1 MSVDDPRTGDG
12 FRWRV
17 ALARLVVT
25 IERLWPAL
33 WPPVA
38 LIGAFLAVS
47 LLDLWHRLPA
57 ALHWAGLAA
66 FALAL
71 AAALWRARGALG
83 LARPEAALAR
93 LERDSAIPHRALRAL
108 DDRLPDE
115 LADPTTR
122 ALWEAHRARLARLVG
137 RLRLSPPRSAL
148 PAHDPWALRAA
159 LLLVLVVALVD
170 ARGEFGARLSAAFR
184 PAAALAPPVPA
195 VSSALWITPP
205 AYTRKPPL
213 GAEQTAGTERL
224 VVPAG
229 SEVLGQL
236 HHLPEGLD
244 PSAARLV
251 VPGGEPTPF
260 AALGPGS
267 GEARAT
273 LGESGRL
280 AILGPDGKELT
291 GWTVEVVPDLAPT
304 VSFVDEPRVTHRGVL
319 RIAFEAIDDYGV
331 AEIALELA
339 TAARPEERE
348 RLPLAKTQPRPGK
361 LASAAYSDL
370 LAHPFAGL
378 PVRMRLEATD
388 SIGQKGFSGPL
399 EVTLPE
405 RQFRNPL
412 ARAVIEQRKA
422 LVATPEQQPQ
432 IAGRLA
438 ALAESQAAA
447 AIGATV
453 PLSLR
458 IAALRTRDAQT
469 REQRRAVV
477 DLLWE
482 IALFIEDGALSTAER
497 ELRAL
502 QERLE
507 RALAEQASDA
517 ELERLLAELQEALDR
532 FLEELARQALAEQ
545 QDPAA
550 REQPPM
556 APVDPSRLVDR
567 QDLQRMLDRA
577 RELMRSGQRE
587 AARQLLSQLREVLEN
602 LQVARG
608 QQRPS
613 PEQKALSDLQKM
625 IELQRNLLDRSHR
638 MQQGALGDQRRE
650 QQGMQGPQGRQ
661 EQQGQQGQRGRQPG
675 QQQGQRGQR
684 GQGQRGQQGQ
694 GPMGDGRPMEGGE
707 AENALPDS
715 PGRAAAEQE
724 GLRRALGELMRRMGE
739 QGMPIPRE
747 LGQAELQMRGARDA
761 LGEGDPGRAA
771 PPQAQALDLLQQGG
785 QAMFEQMQQQM
796 GQDQGPGPGREP
808 LAQGRRQRDP
818 LGRSQFNDGGWDP
831 RGELVP
837 EEADLGRARE
847 VLEELY
853 RRSGERNRPPLE
865 LDYYKRLLD
874 RF

>member
-1 MSVDDPRTGDG
+1 MSDDPRLRRG
-12 FRWRV
+12 FELRV
-17 ALARLVVT
+17 RLARVVVAV
-25 IERLWPAL
+25 ERVWPAI
-33 WPPVA
+33 WPAVGVA
-38 LIGAFLAVS
+38 GLFLALS
-47 LLDLWHRLPA
+47 LLDLWHRLPPV
-57 ALHWAGLAA
+57 LHILGLVA
-66 FALAL
+66 FAVGFAL
-71 AAALWRARGALG
+71 ALWRARGAW
-83 LARPEAALAR
+83 ARIDAEAALAR

-108 DDRLPDE
+108 DDRLPE
-115 LADPTTR
+115 EVTDPVTL

-137 RLRLSPPRSAL
+137 RLRVSPPRSAL
-148 PAHDPWALRAA
+148 PARDPWAVRAA
-159 LLLVLVVALVD
+159 LLLLLVVALVD
-170 ARGEFGARLSAAFR
+170 ARGEYGARLLAAFV
-184 PAAALAPPVPA
+184 PAAAEKPQPPA
-195 VSSALWITPP
+195 VSVALWVTPP
-205 AYTRKPPL
+205 AYTRKAPI
-213 GAEQTAGTERL
+213 GADQARTTDRL

-229 SEVLGQL
+229 SEALGQI
-236 HHLPEGLD
+236 HHLPPGVD
-244 PSAARLV
+244 PTTARLQ
-251 VPGGEPTPF
+251 VPGAEPQPF

-267 GEARAT
+267 GEAKAT
-273 LGESGRL
+273 LGQSGRL
-280 AILGPDGKELT
+280 AILGPDGAELA
-291 GWTVEVVPDLAPT
+291 GWTLEVVPDLAPT
-304 VSFVDEPRVTHRGVL
+304 VAFVDEPKVTHRGVL
-319 RIAFEAIDDYGV
+319 RIAFEAADDYGV
-331 AEIALELA
+331 SEIALEIA
-339 TAARPEERE
+339 TTTRPDETE
-348 RLPLAKTQPRPGK
+348 RLPLAKTQPKPGK
-361 LASAAYSDL
+361 FASAAYSDL

-378 PVRMRLEATD
+378 PVKMRLEAVD
-388 SIGQKGFSGPL
+388 AIGQSGFSGPL

-432 IAGRLA
+432 IAGRLV
-438 ALAESQAAA
+438 ALAETQAAA

-458 IAALRTRDAQT
+458 IAALRTRDAET

-482 IALFIEDGALSTAER
+482 IALYIEDGALSTAER

-517 ELERLLAELQEALDR
+517 ELEQLMVELQEALDR

-545 QDPAA
+545 QDPTAA
-550 REQPPM
+550 EQQPM
-556 APVDPSRLVDR
+556 QPVDPSQLVDR

-577 RELMRSGQRE
+577 RELMRSGQRD
-587 AARQLLSQLREVLEN
+587 AARQLLSQLREMLEN

-608 QQRPS
+608 QQRQS

-638 MQQGALGDQRRE
+638 MQQGALGDQQR
-650 QQGMQGPQGRQ
+650 QQEGMQDR
-661 EQQGQQGQRGRQPG
+661 QGQQEGRQGQRGRQPG

-694 GPMGDGRPMEGGE
+694 GQMGAGQPMEGGE

-747 LGQAELQMRGARDA
+747 LGQAELSMRSARDA
-761 LGEGDPGRAA
+761 LGEGDPGRATQ
-771 PPQAQALDLLQQGG
+771 PQAQALDLLQQGG
-785 QAMFEQMQQQM
+785 QAMLEQMQQQM

-808 LAQGRRQRDP
+808 LAQGRRSRDP

-837 EEADLGRARE
+837 EEADLGRARD

>member
-1 MSVDDPRTGDG
+1 MTDDPRRGQG
-12 FRWRV
+12 FRLKV
-17 ALARLVVT
+17 AVARGVVSF
-25 IERLWPAL
+25 ERMWPAL
-33 WPPVA
+33 WPVVA
-38 LIGAFLAVS
+38 VLGGFLAVS
-47 LLDLWHRLPA
+47 LLDLWQHLPV
-57 ALHWAGLAA
+57 ALHWAGLAG
-66 FALAL
+66 FAALL
-71 AAALWRARGALG
+71 AAALWHARGALAPLG
-83 LARPEAALAR
+83 AEAGLAR
-93 LERDSAIPHRALRAL
+93 LEHDSGIPHRALRAL
-108 DDRLPDE
+108 DDRLPAE
-115 LADPTTR
+115 VADPATR
-122 ALWEAHRARLARLVG
+122 ALWEAHRARLARMVG
-137 RLRLSPPRSAL
+137 RLRVAAPRSAL
-148 PAHDPWALRAA
+148 PARDPWALRAA
-159 LLLVLVVALVD
+159 LLLLLVLALVD
-170 ARGEFGARLSAAFR
+170 ARGEYGARLLAAFAPTGAR
-184 PAAALAPPVPA
+184 AAPPPPIA
-195 VSSALWITPP
+195 AQLWVTPP

-213 GAEQTAGTERL
+213 GAEQTAATERL
-224 VVPAG
+224 VVPSG
-229 SEVLGQL
+229 SEALAQL
-236 HHLPEGLD
+236 HHLPEGSD
-244 PSAARLV
+244 PAAARLV
-251 VPGGEPTPF
+251 APGQEPRPL

-267 GEARAT
+267 GEVRVA

-280 AILGPDGKELT
+280 SILGPDGRELA
-291 GWTVEVVPDLAPT
+291 GWSLEVLPDQAPT
-304 VSFVDEPRVTHRGVL
+304 VSFVDEPKVTHRGVL
-319 RIAFEAIDDYGV
+319 RIAFEAGDDYGV
-331 AEIALELA
+331 SEIALELA
-339 TAARPEERE
+339 TTTRPEETE
-348 RLPLAKTQPRPGK
+348 RLPLAKTQPRPGR

-378 PVRMRLEATD
+378 PVRLRLVATD
-388 SIGQKGFSGPL
+388 SIGQIGQSGHL

-405 RQFRNPL
+405 RNFKNPL

-422 LVATPEQQPQ
+422 LVATPEQQAQ

-438 ALAESQAAA
+438 ALAETQAAG

-458 IAALRTRDAQT
+458 IAALRTRDAET

-482 IALFIEDGALSTAER
+482 IALFIEDGALSSAER

-532 FLEELARQALAEQ
+532 FLEELTRQALAEQ
-545 QDPAA
+545 RDPGAQQQ
-550 REQPPM
+550 EPM
-556 APVDPSRLVDR
+556 QPVDPSQMVDR

-577 RELMRSGQRE
+577 RELMRSGQRD
-587 AARQLLSQLREVLEN
+587 AARQLLSQLREMLEN

-608 QQRPS
+608 QQRQS
-613 PEQKALSDLQKM
+613 PEQRALSDLQKM

-638 MQQGALGDQRRE
+638 MQQGALGNER
-650 QQGMQGPQGRQ
+650 RQ
-661 EQQGQQGQRGRQPG
+661 EQMQGQQGRQGQQGQRGQRQQG
-675 QQQGQRGQR
+675 QMGQRGQR
-684 GQGQRGQQGQ
+684 GQRGQQGQ
-694 GPMGDGRPMEGGE
+694 QGQMGEGQPMEGGE

-739 QGMPIPRE
+739 QGMPIPRA
-747 LGQAELQMRGARDA
+747 LGQAEMQMRGARDA
-761 LGEGDPGRAA
+761 LGEGAPDRAA
-771 PPQAQALDLLQQGG
+771 PPQSQALDLLQQGG
-785 QAMFEQMQQQM
+785 QAMLEQMQQQM

-808 LAQGRRQRDP
+808 LAQGRRGRDP

-837 EEADLGRARE
+837 EEADLGRARD

-853 RRSGERNRPPLE
+853 RRSGERGRPPLE

>member
-1 MSVDDPRTGDG
+1 MSDDPRLQRG
-12 FRWRV
+12 FELRVRLARVVV
-17 ALARLVVT
+17 AL
-25 IERLWPAL
+25 ERAWPAI
-33 WPPVA
+33 WPAVGVA
-38 LIGAFLAVS
+38 GLFLALS
-47 LLDLWHRLPA
+47 LLDLWHRLPPL
-57 ALHWAGLAA
+57 LHVAGLLA
-66 FALAL
+66 FAVGFAL
-71 AAALWRARGALG
+71 TLWRARGAFG
-83 LARPEAALAR
+83 GVGPEAALAR

-108 DDRLPDE
+108 DDRLPE
-115 LADPTTR
+115 EVADPATR

-137 RLRLSPPRSAL
+137 RLRLAPPRSAL
-148 PAHDPWALRAA
+148 PARDPWALRAA
-159 LLLVLVVALVD
+159 LLLLLVVALVD
-170 ARGEFGARLSAAFR
+170 GRGEYGARLRAAFS
-184 PAAALAPPVPA
+184 PA
-195 VSSALWITPP
+195 VAETVPPPAVTASLWVTPP
-205 AYTRKPPL
+205 AYTRKAPL
-213 GAEQTAGTERL
+213 GADQTRSTDRL

-229 SEVLGQL
+229 SEALGQL

-244 PSAARLV
+244 PTAARLA
-251 VPGGEPTPF
+251 VPGSEPLAF

-267 GEARAT
+267 GEAKAT

-280 AILGPDGKELT
+280 AILGPDGKELA
-291 GWTVEVVPDLAPT
+291 GWTLEVVPDLAPT
-304 VSFVDEPRVTHRGVL
+304 VSFLDGPKQTHRGVL
-319 RIAFEAIDDYGV
+319 RIAFEAADDYGV

-339 TAARPEERE
+339 TASRPDETE
-348 RLPLAKTQPRPGK
+348 RLPLAKTQPKPGK
-361 LASAAYSDL
+361 FASAAYSDL

-378 PVRMRLEATD
+378 PVRMRLEAVD
-388 SIGQKGFSGPL
+388 SIGQVGKSGPL
-399 EVTLPE
+399 EVILPE

-422 LVATPEQQPQ
+422 LVASPEQQPQ

-438 ALAESQAAA
+438 ALAETQAAA

-458 IAALRTRDAQT
+458 VAALRTRDAET
-469 REQRRAVV
+469 REQRRAVI

-482 IALFIEDGALSTAER
+482 IALFIEEGALSQAER

-507 RALAEQASDA
+507 RALAEPASDA
-517 ELERLLAELQEALDR
+517 ELERLMAELQEALDR

-550 REQPPM
+550 REQQPM
-556 APVDPSRLVDR
+556 QPVDPSQLVDR

-577 RELMRSGQRE
+577 RELMRSGQRD
-587 AARQLLSQLREVLEN
+587 AARQLLSQLREMLEN
-602 LQVARG
+602 LRVARG

-638 MQQGALGDQRRE
+638 MQQGALGDQQRRQE
-650 QQGMQGPQGRQ
+650 GAQGQQGRQ
-661 EQQGQQGQRGRQPG
+661 GQQGLQGQRGRQPG

-694 GPMGDGRPMEGGE
+694 GQMGEGQPMEGGE

-747 LGQAELQMRGARDA
+747 LGQAELSMRSARDA

-785 QAMFEQMQQQM
+785 QAMLEQMQQQM

-808 LAQGRRQRDP
+808 LAQGRRSRDP

-853 RRSGERNRPPLE
+853 RRSGERNRPPIE